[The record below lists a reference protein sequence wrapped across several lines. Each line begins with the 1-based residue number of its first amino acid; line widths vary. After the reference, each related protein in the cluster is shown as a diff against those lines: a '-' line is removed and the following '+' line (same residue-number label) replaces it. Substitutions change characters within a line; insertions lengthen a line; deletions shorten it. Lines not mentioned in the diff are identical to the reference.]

1 MIIELIEKKK
11 RGEALSAPEI
21 HAMIHAYVNKEI
33 ADYQM
38 SAFLMAVW
46 FQGMNMDE
54 MIALCDAMMHSGEV
68 LDLSDLDGVT
78 CDKHSTGG
86 VGDKTSIVLVPLV
99 AACGGI
105 IAKMSGRGLGHTGG
119 TIDKLES
126 IPGFQT
132 EVAPSDFKR
141 QVREIHAAIVG
152 QSSRF
157 VVADQMLY
165 ALRDVTATV
174 DSLPLIAT
182 SILSKKLAAGSDVIL
197 LDVKYG
203 EGAFMK
209 TKADA
214 QLLAD
219 TMCAIGAHFQ
229 RKVRAVISDM
239 NEPLGHAIGNTLEV
253 LEAIDTLQGRG
264 PDDFRT
270 LCIEE
275 AGILLAMAD
284 LAADESE
291 GRQRARSAL
300 EDGSAFAM
308 LCQMVEAQGGDVRYV
323 KEPQRFAKAP
333 YIKQLPALKEGM
345 IRALHARSFGEL
357 AMELGAGRKC
367 KGDRIDPRVGIVL
380 HHKCGETVAA
390 DTCIATIHAN
400 RELSEDWIRR
410 FYEAVEIEESSR
422 DL

>member
-1 MIIELIEKKK
+1 MTQSQIQYFLVVAQTMSISKAAELLFVSQPAVSKQLSLLEEDLEVPLFQRKSQGLEITDAGRAFERLFSDFQLRFKETLSAVRSS
-11 RGEALSAPEI
+11 RGELHGNFHLGCMEGWDLATFYPGLHAVLEHKYPDIQLHLSGYN
-21 HAMIHAYVNKEI
+21 H
-33 ADYQM
+33 
-38 SAFLMAVW
+38 
-46 FQGMNMDE
+46 
-54 MIALCDAMMHSGEV
+54 
-68 LDLSDLDGVT
+68 
-78 CDKHSTGG
+78 
-86 VGDKTSIVLVPLV
+86 
-99 AACGGI
+99 
-105 IAKMSGRGLGHTGG
+105 
-119 TIDKLES
+119 
-126 IPGFQT
+126 
-132 EVAPSDFKR
+132 
-141 QVREIHAAIVG
+141 
-152 QSSRF
+152 
-157 VVADQMLY
+157 DQMLY

-214 QLLAD
+214 QVLAD

-291 GRQRARSAL
+291 GRQRARAAL

-400 RELSEDWIRR
+400 RELSEDWTRR
-410 FYEAVEIEESSR
+410 FYEAVEIEE
-422 DL
+422 